1 MDIYKFLTQL
11 GIDYQKINHQS
22 VSTVEEAMFINE
34 QIDGVACKNLF
45 LKSSDKQFFI
55 YMMTVERR
63 ADLKYIA
70 KQIGS
75 KRLSFASDE
84 ELVELLKLIPGSVT
98 PLGIINDNKRVKIL
112 IDRELRAQR
121 LLIHPNINTATIS
134 ITYDDLLLFINACGN
149 EYLFISI
156 NFLLLP

>member
-55 YMMTVERR
+55 YMMTVERC

-149 EYLFISI
+149 EYLII
-156 NFLLLP
+156 

>member
-55 YMMTVERR
+55 YMMTDEKR

-149 EYLFISI
+149 EYLII
-156 NFLLLP
+156 

>member
-34 QIDGVACKNLF
+34 QIDGVACNNLF

-55 YMMTVERR
+55 YMMTVEKR

-121 LLIHPNINTATIS
+121 LLIHPNTNTATIS

-149 EYLFISI
+149 EYLII
-156 NFLLLP
+156 

>member
-1 MDIYKFLTQL
+1 MSFC
-11 GIDYQKINHQS
+11 
-22 VSTVEEAMFINE
+22 E
-34 QIDGVACKNLF
+34 KNLF

-55 YMMTVERR
+55 YMMTVEKR

-149 EYLFISI
+149 EYLII
-156 NFLLLP
+156 

>member
-45 LKSSDKQFFI
+45 LKSSDKQFL
-55 YMMTVERR
+55 MTVEKR

-70 KQIGS
+70 KQIDS

-149 EYLFISI
+149 EYLII
-156 NFLLLP
+156 

>member
-45 LKSSDKQFFI
+45 LKNSDKQFFI
-55 YMMTVERR
+55 YMMTVEKR

-149 EYLFISI
+149 EYLII
-156 NFLLLP
+156 

>member
-63 ADLKYIA
+63 VDLKYIA

-149 EYLFISI
+149 EYLII
-156 NFLLLP
+156 

>member
-55 YMMTVERR
+55 YMMTVEKR

-121 LLIHPNINTATIS
+121 LVIHLNINTATIS

-149 EYLFISI
+149 EYLII
-156 NFLLLP
+156 

>member
-55 YMMTVERR
+55 YMMTVEKR

-121 LLIHPNINTATIS
+121 LLIHPNTNTATIS
-134 ITYDDLLLFINACGN
+134 ITYDDLLLFINAYGN
-149 EYLFISI
+149 EYLII
-156 NFLLLP
+156 

>member
-22 VSTVEEAMFINE
+22 VSTVEEEMFINE

-149 EYLFISI
+149 EYLII
-156 NFLLLP
+156 

>member
-55 YMMTVERR
+55 YMMTVEKR

-134 ITYDDLLLFINACGN
+134 ITYYDLLLFINACGN
-149 EYLFISI
+149 EYLII
-156 NFLLLP
+156 

>member
-75 KRLSFASDE
+75 KRLRTCRIVKANSRISD
-84 ELVELLKLIPGSVT
+84 
-98 PLGIINDNKRVKIL
+98 
-112 IDRELRAQR
+112 
-121 LLIHPNINTATIS
+121 TIR
-134 ITYDDLLLFINACGN
+134 NN
-149 EYLFISI
+149 
-156 NFLLLP
+156 

>member
-34 QIDGVACKNLF
+34 QIDGVVCKNLF

-55 YMMTVERR
+55 YMMTVEKR

-149 EYLFISI
+149 EYLII
-156 NFLLLP
+156 

>member
-1 MDIYKFLTQL
+1 M
-11 GIDYQKINHQS
+11 
-22 VSTVEEAMFINE
+22 
-34 QIDGVACKNLF
+34 
-45 LKSSDKQFFI
+45 
-55 YMMTVERR
+55 
-63 ADLKYIA
+63 KYIA

-149 EYLFISI
+149 EYLII
-156 NFLLLP
+156 

>member
-34 QIDGVACKNLF
+34 QIDVVACKNLF

-55 YMMTVERR
+55 YMMTVEKR

-121 LLIHPNINTATIS
+121 LLIHPNTNTATIS

-149 EYLFISI
+149 EYLII
-156 NFLLLP
+156 

>member
-55 YMMTVERR
+55 YMMTVEKR

-134 ITYDDLLLFINACGN
+134 ITYGDLLLFINACGN
-149 EYLFISI
+149 EYLII
-156 NFLLLP
+156 

>member
-34 QIDGVACKNLF
+34 QIDGVCKNLF

-149 EYLFISI
+149 EYLII
-156 NFLLLP
+156 

>member
-22 VSTVEEAMFINE
+22 VSTVEEAKFINE

-55 YMMTVERR
+55 YMMTVEKR

-149 EYLFISI
+149 EYLII
-156 NFLLLP
+156 

>member
-22 VSTVEEAMFINE
+22 VSTVEEAMLINE
-34 QIDGVACKNLF
+34 QIDGEACKNLF

-55 YMMTVERR
+55 YMMTVEKR

-134 ITYDDLLLFINACGN
+134 ITYDYLLLFINACGN
-149 EYLFISI
+149 EYLII
-156 NFLLLP
+156 

>member
-45 LKSSDKQFFI
+45 LKSCDKQFFI
-55 YMMTVERR
+55 YMMTVEKR

-149 EYLFISI
+149 EYLII
-156 NFLLLP
+156 

>member
-34 QIDGVACKNLF
+34 QIDGVGCKNLF

-55 YMMTVERR
+55 YMMTVEKR

-149 EYLFISI
+149 EYLII
-156 NFLLLP
+156 

>member
-34 QIDGVACKNLF
+34 QIDGVAYKNLF

-149 EYLFISI
+149 EYLII
-156 NFLLLP
+156 

>member
-1 MDIYKFLTQL
+1 MIIKKLITNQL
-11 GIDYQKINHQS
+11 ALLKKQC
-22 VSTVEEAMFINE
+22 FINE

-55 YMMTVERR
+55 YMMTVEKR

-149 EYLFISI
+149 EYLII
-156 NFLLLP
+156 

>member
-22 VSTVEEAMFINE
+22 VSTVEEEMFINE

-55 YMMTVERR
+55 YMMTVEKR

-149 EYLFISI
+149 EYLII
-156 NFLLLP
+156 

>member
-55 YMMTVERR
+55 YMMTVEKR

-98 PLGIINDNKRVKIL
+98 PLGIINDNKRAKIL

-149 EYLFISI
+149 EYLII
-156 NFLLLP
+156 

>member
-45 LKSSDKQFFI
+45 LKISDKQFFI

-149 EYLFISI
+149 EYLII
-156 NFLLLP
+156 

>member
-63 ADLKYIA
+63 ADLKY
-70 KQIGS
+70 QIGS

-149 EYLFISI
+149 EYLII
-156 NFLLLP
+156 

>member
-11 GIDYQKINHQS
+11 GIDYQKINYQS

-121 LLIHPNINTATIS
+121 LLINPNINTATIS
-134 ITYDDLLLFINACGN
+134 ITYDDLLLFINDCGN
-149 EYLFISI
+149 EYLII
-156 NFLLLP
+156 

>member
-55 YMMTVERR
+55 YMMTVEKR

-121 LLIHPNINTATIS
+121 LLIQPNINTATIS

-149 EYLFISI
+149 EYLII
-156 NFLLLP
+156 

>member
-22 VSTVEEAMFINE
+22 VNTVEEAMFINE

-55 YMMTVERR
+55 YMMTVEKR

-149 EYLFISI
+149 EYLII
-156 NFLLLP
+156 

>member
-55 YMMTVERR
+55 YMMTVEKR

-149 EYLFISI
+149 EYGYTLTTI
-156 NFLLLP
+156 FL

>member
-22 VSTVEEAMFINE
+22 VSTVEEATFINE

-55 YMMTVERR
+55 YMMTVEKR

-149 EYLFISI
+149 EYLII
-156 NFLLLP
+156 

>member
-22 VSTVEEAMFINE
+22 VNTVEEAMFINE

-149 EYLFISI
+149 EYLII
-156 NFLLLP
+156 

>member
-45 LKSSDKQFFI
+45 LKSSYKQFFI
-55 YMMTVERR
+55 YMMTVEKR

-149 EYLFISI
+149 EYLII
-156 NFLLLP
+156 